1 MAQIASPDQRTPRH
15 TANGLNLCK
24 WPKHLLCHLDSA
36 SGGISCGA
44 MSEKRAMDGLGAAML
59 IGFSGLMGL
68 NQVVIKV
75 SNGGFGPV
83 FQAGL
88 RSLIGLAVLLAWLG
102 FRGQLKRAT
111 APTPP
116 ETAATP
122 VHWSRSVHFW
132 GLVSG
137 SLFTAEFICLYIALD
152 LSSVS
157 RVTIIF
163 NSMPVWLALAGHLL
177 LPGERL
183 SPIRMLGLV
192 LAMGG
197 VVLAVL
203 HRGSGDASLLGDVLA
218 LVSTLAW
225 AGIALCAR
233 LSPLAAVPPIRQLTY
248 QLATSAVVLL
258 AISPLFGPLLRE
270 PTALHIAG
278 VLFQSVAIASLGYL
292 LWLWLI
298 SIYRANAVA
307 SFSFLSPVIAAIL
320 GWLLLNEVI
329 YPQVWAALALVA
341 VGIVLINRK

>member
-1 MAQIASPDQRTPRH
+1 
-15 TANGLNLCK
+15 
-24 WPKHLLCHLDSA
+24 
-36 SGGISCGA
+36 
-44 MSEKRAMDGLGAAML
+44 MSEKRAMDGIGAAML
-59 IGFSGLMGL
+59 IGFSGLMGF

-88 RSLIGLAVLLAWLG
+88 RSLIGLAVLLTWLA
-102 FRGQLKRAT
+102 FRGQLMRAST
-111 APTPP
+111 PAPAQTS
-116 ETAATP
+116 A
-122 VHWSRSVHFW
+122 HWSRSVHFW

-137 SLFTAEFICLYIALD
+137 LLFTAEFVCLYIALD

-183 SPIRMLGLV
+183 NSLRMLGLI

-203 HRGSGDASLLGDVLA
+203 HRGSGDASLLGDILA
-218 LVSTLAW
+218 LAATLAW

-233 LSPLAAVPPIRQLTY
+233 LSPLAHVPPIRQLTY
-248 QLATSAVVLL
+248 QLATSALVLL
-258 AISPLFGPLLRE
+258 AISPLFGPLLRD
-270 PTALHIAG
+270 PTALHISG
-278 VLFQSVAIASLGYL
+278 VLFQAIAIASLGYL

-298 SIYRANAVA
+298 SLYRANAVA

-320 GWLLLNEVI
+320 GWLLLDEVI
-329 YPQVWAALALVA
+329 LPQVWAALVLVA
-341 VGIVLINRK
+341 VGILLINRK

>member
-1 MAQIASPDQRTPRH
+1 
-15 TANGLNLCK
+15 
-24 WPKHLLCHLDSA
+24 
-36 SGGISCGA
+36 
-44 MSEKRAMDGLGAAML
+44 MSEKRTMDGIGAAML
-59 IGFSGLMGL
+59 IGFSGLMGF

-88 RSLIGLAVLLAWLG
+88 RSLIGLAVLLAWLAFHG
-102 FRGQLKRAT
+102 ELKRASPP
-111 APTPP
+111 APAQTP
-116 ETAATP
+116 T
-122 VHWSRSVHFW
+122 HWTRSVHLW

-137 SLFTAEFICLYIALD
+137 LLFTAEFVCLYIALD

-183 SPIRMLGLV
+183 NSMRMLGLV

-218 LVSTLAW
+218 LAATLAW

-233 LSPLAAVPPIRQLTY
+233 LSPLAHVPPIRQLTY
-248 QLATSAVVLL
+248 QLATSALVLL
-258 AISPLFGPLLRE
+258 AISPLFGPLLRA
-270 PTALHIAG
+270 PTALHISG
-278 VLFQSVAIASLGYL
+278 VVFQAVAIASLGYL

-320 GWLLLNEVI
+320 GWLLLDEVI

>member
-1 MAQIASPDQRTPRH
+1 
-15 TANGLNLCK
+15 
-24 WPKHLLCHLDSA
+24 
-36 SGGISCGA
+36 
-44 MSEKRAMDGLGAAML
+44 MDGIGAAML
-59 IGFSGLMGL
+59 IGFSGLMGF

-88 RSLIGLAVLLAWLG
+88 RSLIGLAVLLTWLA
-102 FRGQLKRAT
+102 FRGQLKRAST
-111 APTPP
+111 PAPAP
-116 ETAATP
+116 ASAQASA
-122 VHWSRSVHFW
+122 HWSRSVHFW

-137 SLFTAEFICLYIALD
+137 LLFTAEFVCLYIALD

-183 SPIRMLGLV
+183 NSLRMLGLI

-203 HRGSGDASLLGDVLA
+203 HRGSGDASLLGDILA
-218 LVSTLAW
+218 LAATLAW

-233 LSPLAAVPPIRQLTY
+233 LSPLAHVPPIRQLTY
-248 QLATSAVVLL
+248 QLATSALVLL
-258 AISPLFGPLLRE
+258 AISPLFGPLLRD
-270 PTALHIAG
+270 PTALHISG
-278 VLFQSVAIASLGYL
+278 VLFQAIAIASLGYL

-298 SIYRANAVA
+298 SLYRANAVA

-320 GWLLLNEVI
+320 GWLLLDEVI
-329 YPQVWAALALVA
+329 LPQVWAALVLVA
-341 VGIVLINRK
+341 VGILLINRK

>member
-1 MAQIASPDQRTPRH
+1 
-15 TANGLNLCK
+15 
-24 WPKHLLCHLDSA
+24 
-36 SGGISCGA
+36 
-44 MSEKRAMDGLGAAML
+44 MSEKRAMDGIGAAML
-59 IGFSGLMGL
+59 IGFSGLMGF

-88 RSLIGLAVLLAWLG
+88 RSLIGLAVLLTWLA
-102 FRGQLKRAT
+102 FRGQLKRAST
-111 APTPP
+111 PAP
-116 ETAATP
+116 ASASAQASA
-122 VHWSRSVHFW
+122 HWSRSVHFW

-137 SLFTAEFICLYIALD
+137 LLFTAEFVCLYIALD

-183 SPIRMLGLV
+183 NSLRMLGLI

-203 HRGSGDASLLGDVLA
+203 HRGSGDASLLGDILA
-218 LVSTLAW
+218 LAATLAW

-233 LSPLAAVPPIRQLTY
+233 LSPLAHVPPIRQLTY
-248 QLATSAVVLL
+248 QLATSALVLL
-258 AISPLFGPLLRE
+258 AISPLFGPLLRD
-270 PTALHIAG
+270 PTALHISG
-278 VLFQSVAIASLGYL
+278 VLFQAIAIASLGYL

-298 SIYRANAVA
+298 SLYRANAVA

-320 GWLLLNEVI
+320 GWLLLDEVI
-329 YPQVWAALALVA
+329 LPQVWAALVLVA
-341 VGIVLINRK
+341 VGILLINRK

>member
-1 MAQIASPDQRTPRH
+1 
-15 TANGLNLCK
+15 
-24 WPKHLLCHLDSA
+24 
-36 SGGISCGA
+36 
-44 MSEKRAMDGLGAAML
+44 MSEKRAMDGIGAAML
-59 IGFSGLMGL
+59 IGFSGLMGF

-88 RSLIGLAVLLAWLG
+88 RSLIGLAVLLTWLA
-102 FRGQLKRAT
+102 FRGQLKRAST
-111 APTPP
+111 PAPAP
-116 ETAATP
+116 ASAQASA
-122 VHWSRSVHFW
+122 HWSRSVHFW

-137 SLFTAEFICLYIALD
+137 LLFTAEFVCLYIALD

-183 SPIRMLGLV
+183 NSLRMLGLI

-203 HRGSGDASLLGDVLA
+203 HRGSGDASLLGDILA
-218 LVSTLAW
+218 LAATLAW

-233 LSPLAAVPPIRQLTY
+233 LSPLAHVPPIRQLTY
-248 QLATSAVVLL
+248 QLATSALVLL
-258 AISPLFGPLLRE
+258 AISPLFGPLLRD
-270 PTALHIAG
+270 PTALHISG
-278 VLFQSVAIASLGYL
+278 VLFQAIAIASLGYL

-298 SIYRANAVA
+298 SLYRANAVA

-320 GWLLLNEVI
+320 GWLLLDEVI
-329 YPQVWAALALVA
+329 LPQVWAALVLVA
-341 VGIVLINRK
+341 VGILLINRK

>member
-1 MAQIASPDQRTPRH
+1 
-15 TANGLNLCK
+15 
-24 WPKHLLCHLDSA
+24 
-36 SGGISCGA
+36 

-59 IGFSGLMGL
+59 IGFSGLMGF

-88 RSLIGLAVLLAWLG
+88 RSLIGLAVLLAWLA
-102 FRGQLKRAT
+102 FRGQLKRANPP
-111 APTPP
+111 APAQTP
-116 ETAATP
+116 T
-122 VHWSRSVHFW
+122 HWTRSVHLW

-137 SLFTAEFICLYIALD
+137 LLFTAEFVCLYIALD

-183 SPIRMLGLV
+183 NTLRMLGLV

-203 HRGSGDASLLGDVLA
+203 HRGSDDASLLGDVLA
-218 LVSTLAW
+218 LAATLAW

-233 LSPLAAVPPIRQLTY
+233 LSPLSAVPPIRQLTY
-248 QLATSAVVLL
+248 QLATSALVLL
-258 AISPLFGPLLRE
+258 AISPLFGPLLRA
-270 PTALHIAG
+270 PTALHISG
-278 VLFQSVAIASLGYL
+278 VVFQAVAIASLGYL

-320 GWLLLNEVI
+320 GWLLLDEVI